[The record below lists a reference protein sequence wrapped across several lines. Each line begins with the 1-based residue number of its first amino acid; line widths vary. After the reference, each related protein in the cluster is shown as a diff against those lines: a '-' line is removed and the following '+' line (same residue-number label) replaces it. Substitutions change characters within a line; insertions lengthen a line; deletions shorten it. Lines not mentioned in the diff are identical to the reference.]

1 MKIKYEFVTGE
12 SVEIEVPDD
21 IGEVSIEIDRVIYNS
36 DHRETRRHNSVENL
50 QEKGIHLVDQ
60 RVDVVSTIE
69 SLETNE
75 SLHNALIR
83 LLPQQQELIKK
94 VFIEGR
100 SMASIAR
107 EEGVTAKA
115 IQDRVNKIKRR
126 LKKIIK
132 KDLF

>member
-1 MKIKYEFVTGE
+1 
-12 SVEIEVPDD
+12 
-21 IGEVSIEIDRVIYNS
+21 
-36 DHRETRRHNSVENL
+36 
-50 QEKGIHLVDQ
+50 
-60 RVDVVSTIE
+60 IE